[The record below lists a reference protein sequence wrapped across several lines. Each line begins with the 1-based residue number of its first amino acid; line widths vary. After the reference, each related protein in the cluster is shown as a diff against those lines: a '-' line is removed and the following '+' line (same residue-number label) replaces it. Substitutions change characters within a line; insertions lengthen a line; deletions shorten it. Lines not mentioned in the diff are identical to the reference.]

1 MAQTNLQK
9 LWRAGRGEFK
19 AFLREHLDRQA
30 LNLLFKTKSD
40 EDKPRQLL
48 ALEQLDQF
56 LTEAWNMLDA
66 EIKEEIKKDT
76 TEHSR

>member
-9 LWRAGRGEFK
+9 LWRGGRVELK
-19 AFLREHLDRQA
+19 QFLRDHLDQQA
-30 LNLLFKTKSD
+30 LNLLFRTKND

-66 EIKEEIKKDT
+66 QIKEEVKKDT
-76 TEHSR
+76 TDHSR